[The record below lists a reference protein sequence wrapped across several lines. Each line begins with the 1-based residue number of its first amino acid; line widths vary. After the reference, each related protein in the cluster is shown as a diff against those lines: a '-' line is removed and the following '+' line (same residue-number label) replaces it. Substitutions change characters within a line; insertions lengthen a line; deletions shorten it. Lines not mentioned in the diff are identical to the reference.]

1 MLKKSAQIKTYQ
13 MSERSERL
21 DFEIRD
27 WKIRNPIV
35 TPHRHE
41 FFQIHVNVNGGSKHG
56 IRNSESTYP
65 NKSIIFILPYRVHYS
80 IPASNPDYHIINF
93 SRNFLGPNLTTDLL
107 EAEELI
113 ALEQPEIIPFLY
125 QGAINFNFSDD
136 QFAYIMSLVKQLYA
150 INDSRKMG
158 WRERIRGI
166 LLELIG
172 YATEIHATE
181 ISLVLNNQS
190 NQSPQTESF
199 KRVIQFIDKNIGSDL
214 TLDSVAHATFLS
226 PNYISQLLKQKT
238 GLAFVGWLTMKR
250 MEQAQELLLM
260 TDNRISEIAKEV
272 GFSDEGY
279 FTRRFKQK
287 FNASPSEFRANRK
300 IKAN

>member
-1 MLKKSAQIKTYQ
+1 MLKDSVQIKTYQ
-13 MSERSERL
+13 MSERSESL

-27 WKIRNPIV
+27 WQIRSPIV

-41 FFQIHVNVNGGSKHG
+41 FFQIHINVNGRSKHG
-56 IRNSESTYP
+56 IRNIESTYP

-80 IPASNPDYHIINF
+80 IPAKKPDYHIINF
-93 SRNFLGPNLTTDLL
+93 SRSFLGQNLTANLFET
-107 EAEELI
+107 EELI
-113 ALEQPEIIPFLY
+113 ALEHPEIIPFLY

-136 QFAYIMSLVKQLYA
+136 QFSYIMKLVEQMH
-150 INDSRKMG
+150 NVNSSRKMG
-158 WRERIRGI
+158 WRERIRGC
-166 LLELIG
+166 LLDLIG
-172 YATEIHATE
+172 YAIEIHSTEITY
-181 ISLVLNNQS
+181 LLNNQPVH
-190 NQSPQTESF
+190 NTQTESF
-199 KRVIQFIDKNIGSDL
+199 KRVIQFIDKNISSNL
-214 TLDSVAHATFLS
+214 TLESVAHSTSLS

-250 MEQAQELLLM
+250 MEIAQELLLM

-287 FNASPSEFRANRK
+287 FNCSPSEFRARRALK
-300 IKAN
+300 GH